1 MLTKLHAN
9 ATTTPR
15 TRAYIQASGASA
27 AELADELGV
36 HEKTVRRWK
45 ARTTTADRSHRP
57 KHIQTRFDPLEEEIA
72 VELRTRL
79 ALSIDDIAEVM
90 RRCLRPDIS
99 RSAVH
104 RCLKRHGV
112 SQKPRRETEKPL
124 AFTAEKPLGFVHID
138 VKYLTALDRRR
149 AYAYVAIDRA
159 TRFVYLEI
167 LPDRKATT
175 SAGFLERLLQAF
187 PIAIHTILTDNGSE
201 FTDRYAV
208 DKPGKP
214 EGKPSGKHDFDKLC
228 KAHGI
233 RHILSRP
240 FRPQTNGM
248 VERFNR
254 RLSEA
259 LQASPRTGGNQ
270 GKNSFASHQQRNDFI
285 TTFVHNYNNT
295 RLRCLNYRAP
305 RELAANLPGHNTF
318 AGVTEFYLDLSASS
332 ASGVS
337 ASRSTASSGA
347 ATSTISSVY

>member
-90 RRCLRPDIS
+90 RRCIRPDIS

-175 SAGFLERLLQAF
+175 SVGFLERLLQAF

-305 RELAANLPGHNTF
+305 RELAANLPGHNTK
-318 AGVTEFYLDLSASS
+318 AGIAMQ
-332 ASGVS
+332 AP
-337 ASRSTASSGA
+337 SRKGLRRIGSRPVKT
-347 ATSTISSVY
+347 T